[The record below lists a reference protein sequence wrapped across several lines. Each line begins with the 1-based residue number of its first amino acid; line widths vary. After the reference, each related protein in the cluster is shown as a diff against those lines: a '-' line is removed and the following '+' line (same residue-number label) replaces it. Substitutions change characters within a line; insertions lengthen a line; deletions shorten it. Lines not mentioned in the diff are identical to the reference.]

1 MVVTVAGRTDAG
13 VHASGQVLHVEVDKS
28 AWEKLPGRSSRPPEV
43 ALCHRLVGLL
53 PEDIVVRAACVAP
66 SGFDARFSA
75 IARQY
80 EYRLSDSLAT
90 RSPVRRHD
98 VLWLP
103 DGALDVEAMHQAAQS
118 LLGEHDWLPYCRPRA
133 GATTVR
139 TLQRFE
145 WRRDAGGDAVAL
157 VRADAFCHHMVR
169 SLVGACLWVGSGRR
183 PVEWPAEVLRAGV
196 RDSSVQVVPA
206 RGLTLHH
213 IFYPEDDRLAEQ
225 ASLSRRLRILPGQ
238 AEPYV
243 H

>member
-1 MVVTVAGRTDAG
+1 MVTVAGRTDAG
-13 VHASGQVLHVEVDKS
+13 VHASGQVVHFEVDEC
-28 AWEKLPGRSSRPPEV
+28 AWAKLPGRSARTPEV
-43 ALCHRLVGLL
+43 ALVHRLVGLL
-53 PEDIVVRAACVAP
+53 PEDIVVRSAIVAP
-66 SGFDARFSA
+66 PGFDARFSA

-103 DGALDVEAMHQAAQS
+103 DGELNIELMHEAAQS
-118 LLGEHDWLPYCRPRA
+118 LLGEHDWLPYCRPRT

-169 SLVGACLWVGSGRR
+169 SLVGACIWVGSGRR
-183 PVEWPAEVLRAGV
+183 PVEWPAQVLTAGG

-213 IFYPEDDRLAEQ
+213 IFYPEDARLGEQ
-225 ASLSRRLRILPGQ
+225 ASLSRRLRVLPGQ
-238 AEPYV
+238 TEPQV